1 MDRLA
6 LVVPKTLS
14 DAAGNKSRE
23 KLRLKLRK

>member
-1 MDRLA
+1 VKA
-6 LVVPKTLS
+6 KIVVEVKAT